1 MRLNLI
7 LYRSVAA
14 NMPQFK
20 YEGRNIKGRKQTGTI
35 VSASKRDAILKLRQ
49 KGIKVIEI
57 AEVPQTLL
65 NKEITFG
72 KAVKLQDFVI
82 YLRQFATLLKAG
94 VSVVDSTRILAS
106 QTESKALKNALMEV
120 EESLRAGN
128 PLSAAAAKHPRIFP
142 SMFVNMVKAGEASGN
157 MDETLERLADHFEK
171 IHRTR
176 QKIVSALAYPIAV
189 AIIAVAVVIF
199 LLVTVVPTFVAMFAD
214 FHAELPAITKFVLRA
229 SEVMQTYWWLVVIV
243 FITIYVLLSF
253 MKKQKKTKY
262 YLDYVAMRI
271 PIFGKLVQKAALARM
286 TRTLSSLFSSS
297 VPILQALSIVEN
309 VVENEV
315 IAKVMRQARD
325 SLERGQSLAEPMK
338 KHWAFPPLVTQMITI
353 GEETGSLDAM
363 LSKVADF
370 YEAEVDAG
378 VDRLKSLI
386 EPIMIVLLAGVV
398 GTIVTSIIVP
408 MYDIFNHI
416 QQ

>member
-1 MRLNLI
+1 
-7 LYRSVAA
+7 
-14 NMPQFK
+14 
-20 YEGRNIKGRKQTGTI
+20 
-35 VSASKRDAILKLRQ
+35 LRQ

-142 SMFVNMVKAGEASGN
+142 PMFVNMVKAGEAGGN

-171 IHRTR
+171 IHRTK

-214 FHAELPAITKFVLRA
+214 FHAELPAITRFVLHA
-229 SEVMQTYWWLVVIV
+229 SKVMQTYWWLVIIV
-243 FITIYVLLSF
+243 FIAIYVLFLF

-262 YLDYVAMRI
+262 YLDYAAMRI

-363 LSKVADF
+363 LAKVADF

-408 MYDIFNHI
+408 MYDIYNHI

>member
-1 MRLNLI
+1 M
-7 LYRSVAA
+7 

-20 YEGRNIKGRKQTGTI
+20 YEGRDMKGRRQRGTI
-35 VSASKRDAILKLRQ
+35 ASESKRDAVLKLRQ

-57 AEVPQTLL
+57 AEAPQTLL

-82 YLRQFATLLKAG
+82 YLRQFATLIRAG
-94 VSVVDSTRILAS
+94 VSIVDSTRILAS
-106 QTESKALKNALMEV
+106 QTESKALQKALIDI
-120 EESLRAGN
+120 EESLRSGN

-142 SMFVNMVKAGEASGN
+142 PLFVNMVKAGEASGS

-171 IHRTR
+171 MHRTR
-176 QKIVSALAYPIAV
+176 QKIVSALAYPTTV
-189 AIIAVAVVIF
+189 AIIAVAVVLF
-199 LLVTVVPTFVAMFAD
+199 LLVAVVPTFVEMFAD
-214 FHAELPAITKFVLRA
+214 FHAELPAITKFVLKA
-229 SEVMQTYWWLVVIV
+229 SEVMQTYWWLAV
-243 FITIYVLLSF
+243 FFIIGLYVLFTVL
-253 MKKQKKTKY
+253 KKQKKTKY
-262 YLDYVAMRI
+262 YLDYAAMRM

-297 VPILQALSIVEN
+297 VPILQALAIVEN

-315 IAKVMRQARD
+315 IAKVMKQARD
-325 SLERGQSLAEPMK
+325 ALERGQSLAEPMRR
-338 KHWAFPPLVTQMITI
+338 HWAFPPLVTQMIAI

-378 VDRLKSLI
+378 TDRLKSLI
-386 EPIMIVLLAGVV
+386 EPLMIVLLAGVV

>member
-1 MRLNLI
+1 
-7 LYRSVAA
+7 
-14 NMPQFK
+14 MPQFK
-20 YEGRNIKGRKQTGTI
+20 YEGRNIKGRRQTGT
-35 VSASKRDAILKLRQ
+35 VTSTSKREAILKLRQ
-49 KGIKVIEI
+49 KGIKVLDIH
-57 AEVPQTLL
+57 EVPETLL

-72 KAVKLQDFVI
+72 NTVKLQDFVI

-106 QTESKALKNALMEV
+106 QTESKALKKALFDV
-120 EESLRAGN
+120 EEELRAGN
-128 PLSAAAAKHPRIFP
+128 PLSAASAKHPRVFP
-142 SMFVNMVKAGEASGN
+142 PMFVNMMKAGEAAGN

-189 AIIAVAVVIF
+189 AVIAIAVVIF
-199 LLVTVVPTFVAMFAD
+199 LLIGVVPTFVQMFAD

-229 SEVMQTYWWLVVIV
+229 SEIMQRYWWLVVIMLV
-243 FITIYVLLSF
+243 GTYALFSI
-253 MKKQKKTKY
+253 MKKQKQTKY
-262 YLDYVAMRI
+262 YIDYMMLRI
-271 PIFGKLVQKAALARM
+271 PIFGKLLQKAVLARM

-315 IAKVMRQARD
+315 IAKVMKQARD
-325 SLERGQSLAEPMK
+325 ALEHGQSLTEPMK
-338 KHWAFPPLVTQMITI
+338 RHWAFPPLVTQMIAI

-363 LSKVADF
+363 LAKVADF
-370 YEAEVDAG
+370 YEAEVETG
-378 VDRLKSLI
+378 TDRLKSLI
-386 EPIMIVLLAGVV
+386 EPFMIVLLAGVV

>member
-1 MRLNLI
+1 
-7 LYRSVAA
+7 
-14 NMPQFK
+14 MPQFK
-20 YEGRNIKGRKQTGTI
+20 YEGRNIKGRRQTGTI
-35 VSASKRDAILKLRQ
+35 TSTSKREAIIKLRQ
-49 KGIKVIEI
+49 KGIKVSQIN
-57 AEVPQTLL
+57 EVPQTLL

-72 KAVKLQDFVI
+72 NPVKLQDFVI

-106 QTESKALKNALMEV
+106 QTESKALKKALADV
-120 EESLRAGN
+120 EEDLRAGN
-128 PLSAAAAKHPRIFP
+128 PLSMAAAKHKRIFP
-142 SMFVNMVKAGEASGN
+142 TMFVNMIKAGEAGGN

-176 QKIVSALAYPIAV
+176 QKIISALAYPV
-189 AIIAVAVVIF
+189 VVGIIAIGVVIF
-199 LLVTVVPTFVAMFAD
+199 LLISVVPTFVQMFAD
-214 FHAELPAITKFVLRA
+214 FHAELPAITKFVLKA
-229 SEVMQTYWWLVVIV
+229 SEVMQVYWWLVVLII
-243 FITIYVLLSF
+243 FGLYVLFSVL
-253 MKKQKKTKY
+253 KKQKQSKY
-262 YLDYVAMRI
+262 YIDYVMLRM
-271 PIFGKLVQKAALARM
+271 PIFGKLLQKSALARM

-297 VPILQALSIVEN
+297 VPILQALAIVEN

-325 SLERGQSLAEPMK
+325 SLERGQSLTEPMK
-338 KHWAFPPLVTQMITI
+338 QHWAFPPLVTQMIAI

-363 LSKVADF
+363 LAKVADF
-370 YEAEVDAG
+370 YEAEVETAT
-378 VDRLKSLI
+378 DRLKSLI
-386 EPIMIVLLAGVV
+386 EPLMIVFLASIV